1 MYFKIQNIKIG
12 RETVAKVFKYK
23 KKKFKGIEFFTPKL
37 EKFPDWFNESSKKSC
52 DYPPFSY

>member
-23 KKKFKGIEFFTPKL
+23 RKNLKEL
-37 EKFPDWFNESSKKSC
+37 N
-52 DYPPFSY
+52 FSLQN